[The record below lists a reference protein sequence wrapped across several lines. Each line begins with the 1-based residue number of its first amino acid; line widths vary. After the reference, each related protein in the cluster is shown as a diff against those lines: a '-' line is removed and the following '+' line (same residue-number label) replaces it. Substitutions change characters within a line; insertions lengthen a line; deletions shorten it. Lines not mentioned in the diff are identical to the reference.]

1 MQSEQQQ
8 RIMGYF
14 IEEAKDH
21 LNTLE
26 QGLLNLQS
34 TLEDSEMVNE
44 LFRAAHSVKGGAAML
59 GIDSIHQTSHRL
71 EDCFKILKEH
81 PVKVDHEIES
91 LLLTC
96 LDTLQELLEQLQG
109 PFGLTEEKS
118 HEIMSGVEPVFTELG
133 NRLTQLVAA
142 TGGVITPES
151 QDTWIGPETRVPA
164 SAPVRAEEESALQL
178 IFQSDV
184 PRQLRDML
192 QLFKQADTLE
202 RRQQLQ
208 EICSGLKRTGEQFD
222 LRNWCELLESARLA
236 IASPENTYHTL
247 APIVIREIK
256 QGQELVLAGRS
267 GEISVSPVLQDLLP
281 VTAATGELSLDAMFA
296 ESSAGELDFS
306 AIADSSTSQAPA
318 AVSAS
323 DLDFHKATGDR
334 TGPEVGMAELNSL
347 ADLFE
352 GDVPDLDI
360 TWEQE
365 EILGSTADEILS
377 SLDLDAASDFS
388 DDFADLL
395 FEESTAS
402 SSSAEDDLSGFL
414 QAAEQREETA
424 AIADLDFDLGDD
436 SADIF
441 DDLLEPV
448 AAEPPSNVGQP
459 SGDLGDL
466 FAEIDAVDLEAETPS
481 AVSQPAP
488 ELAALGSLFGEMPVD
503 DEELMTDLNE
513 DSSSPFDEA
522 EDLLQDDFGA
532 SFEDGLGDLGLDE
545 ELEGLDLLTEAQ
557 SSDADKVAE
566 SELDFSAALL
576 EEPGESTTADE
587 DFLDLGLEET
597 AAIASSEDDLG
608 NLFGSGL
615 SQERTDQ
622 LGAAESSELAN
633 LFGGS
638 ADESE
643 LTDNLFDGDAEAG
656 DAFAEMSLDAF
667 ADSAEPAPAALSEI
681 DEAEAASA
689 PEDDFSGLDWDA
701 AELDLAPESSAAETE
716 EAEGFADLA
725 DLTDDTPVDGTD
737 LELTSPELAWDA
749 IESENAVADAAID
762 QALGLESFDLEED
775 AWDTLPEEATA
786 PEAVSFS
793 ETIAPEADVFGESS
807 EAIALDA
814 WELSPDDTQEPALDL
829 EANLFEQLP
838 ETSAAAATGDN
849 WETFFE
855 DDQKG
860 DRSSNTSNEIE
871 DFFGTDI
878 SETSLEAS
886 TLTDLASTEDFLSE
900 EPAQPAAEAAIELEE
915 DLWADQAAQTEA
927 TALSD
932 DSFAEA
938 PDLDLGLAD
947 LAGEPAPETAASL
960 DMEGAT
966 EAIADDF
973 DLGFAA
979 NDFDLGFAA
988 DELAT
993 PEATAD
999 ETDFGLDIT
1008 EEPELGLDLSDA
1020 SEEAGALDFDLGLEE
1035 PIAETPEAADELNF
1049 GLEADASESMEFAAA
1064 EATDELDF
1072 GLDLTEEPESL
1083 GFEAAEADEL
1093 DFGPNIGE
1101 PAEPSLET
1109 AIAADELDF
1118 DLSAEDSGELGL
1130 GLGTADEFDL
1140 GLETAGETSELDFD
1154 LATTATD
1161 DLGLDFGEPEA
1172 AADELDFGL
1181 EETEAA
1187 SELSFEPEGSESLS
1201 FDLGAGEEAGDL
1213 DFDLGLEEPVAE
1225 TAEAAD
1231 ELDFGLDLAEESE
1244 ALDFGAAETTDELDF
1259 SLDLTEEPESLA
1271 FEVAEESD
1279 EFDLG
1284 FELAGEAES
1293 LDFASA
1299 ESTDELDFGLDLAE
1313 EPSELSFETEAA
1325 ADALGFDLG
1334 TTDEFDLGLESAD
1347 DSGELGLALGDTD
1360 EFDLG
1365 FETTKETSELD
1376 FDLTAEATDDLG
1388 LDFGETEAA
1397 ADELDFGIEAP
1408 EASSELSLELEGSE
1422 DLGFDLDAG
1431 ESEGLGFDLSAG
1443 EEAGDLDF
1451 DLGLEAP
1458 AAETTE
1464 AADELDFGLDLAE
1477 ESEPLSFE
1485 ATETT
1490 DELGFGLDL
1499 TEEPESL
1506 GFEAA
1511 EESDEFDLGF
1521 ELAGEAESLDFG
1533 AAETTDEL
1541 DFGLDL
1547 EEPAELSFETE
1558 AAADELS
1565 FDLGTTD
1572 EFDLGFETASAETT
1586 DELDFGLDLAEEPSE
1601 LSFETEAA
1609 ADDLGFDLGTT
1620 DEFDLGFETTEETSE
1635 LNFDLATES
1644 TDNLGLD
1651 FGEPEAVADEL
1662 NFGLEAPEAA
1672 SELSFELESSEDLGF
1687 NLDAGEET
1695 GALDFDLGLE
1705 APTAE
1710 TAEAADKLDFG
1721 LDLAEESEPLSFEAT
1736 ETTDELGFG
1745 LDLTEEPESLGFEAA
1760 EESDEFDLG
1769 FELAGEAESLDFAA
1783 AETTDE
1789 LDFGLDL
1796 TEEAGEL
1803 NFETEAATDEL
1814 GFDLGA
1820 EEALSLDD
1828 DLGDLFGAEA
1838 PGAGAGESPA
1848 TFDFELG
1855 EESAATADDFG
1866 LGGAVTSD
1874 DLVFGLDEGDADLT
1888 ENLFG
1893 TEEADTFEGDLFDLE
1908 SAEMGEIE
1916 ADLSFDDDLL
1926 AIADEVPAF
1935 LTDDTAAIAVTETL
1949 APEEARELESLLA
1962 EESSL
1967 PIETGDRQVFDEL
1980 AALLDEG
1987 EIAVPAIAVP
1997 RATYSDIESE
2007 IDNEFADL
2015 EKLLEDADNTL
2026 GPSTKAARGPAPTL
2040 SRRPRGLVEQTMRV
2054 PVKHLDN
2061 LNNLVGELVVN
2072 RNSLEQD
2079 QERLR
2084 QFLDN
2089 LLYQVQQLSDVGQRM
2104 RDLYERSLLESSLL
2118 SSRRTHQIAPGSHKK
2133 GDSNAFHAT
2142 GENFDALEMDRFT
2155 SFHTLSQEMIE
2166 LIVRVREASSDIEY
2180 IVDETDQVTRSF
2192 RQVTTQLQEGLNR
2205 SRMVPFA
2212 QIADRLPRAVRDIAM
2227 KCGKQAELVI
2237 EGRDTLIDKMILEQL
2252 YDPMTHLVNN
2262 AITHGIEAPD
2272 VRKASGKAP
2281 TGRITVRAFHQGN
2294 QTVISVSDDGAGIPV
2309 DRVKAKAVERGL
2321 VTPVEAKQMSRL
2333 DVYDLLFH
2341 PGFSIRDKA
2350 DDFAGR
2356 GIGMDVVRTSL
2367 NEIRGAIN
2375 TDSTLGRGTN
2385 FTIRLPLTLS
2395 ISKALCCISN
2405 HARIAFPMDGV
2416 EDMLDLPKDRIQTN
2430 AEGQP
2435 CILWRDTMLPFR
2447 PLTEL
2452 LRHNRFLGRGSVYG
2466 GHQDDD
2472 IISIVVLR
2480 SAGTFIALQVDQ
2492 VLGEQEIVIK
2502 QLEGP
2507 VPKPAGVAG
2516 ATVLGDGRIMPIADV
2531 LELID
2536 LALGRARRDVGGA
2549 LWEEGD
2555 QVPVEPPVVKTE
2567 PTVLI
2572 VDDSITVRELLS
2584 MTFNKSGYRVEQARD
2599 GQEAWEK
2606 LRSGLPCDL
2615 VFCDIEMP
2623 RMDGLELLSR
2633 MQKDPS
2639 LNRLPIAMLTSRGA
2653 DRHRQMAVQLG
2664 ARGYF
2669 TKPYLEEALLDAA
2682 QRMLKGEVLVGSK

>member
-1 MQSEQQQ
+1 
-8 RIMGYF
+8 MGYF
-14 IEEAKDH
+14 IEEARDH

-34 TLEDSEMVNE
+34 TLEDPEMLNE

-59 GIDSIHQTSHRL
+59 GIDSIQQTSHRL

-81 PVKVDHEIES
+81 PVKVDQDIES
-91 LLLTC
+91 LLLSC
-96 LDTLQELLEQLQG
+96 LDTLQELLGQLQT
-109 PFGLTEEKS
+109 PFGLTEEKAR
-118 HEIMSGVEPVFTELG
+118 EIMAGVEPVFAELG
-133 NRLTQLVAA
+133 SRLTQMVAA
-142 TGGVITPES
+142 TGGVITPET
-151 QDTWIGPETRVPA
+151 QETWIAPEAAASA
-164 SAPVRAEEESALQL
+164 SAPVQAEEESALQL

-222 LRNWCELLESARLA
+222 LRNWCDLLESARLA

-267 GEISVSPVLQDLLP
+267 ADIAVSPALQELLP
-281 VTAATGELSLDAMFA
+281 VTAVTGELSLDAMFA
-296 ESSAGELDFS
+296 ESPSGELDFS
-306 AIADSSTSQAPA
+306 AIADSSTNQAPA

-334 TGPEVGMAELNSL
+334 PGPEVGMAELNSL

-436 SADIF
+436 SAGLF

-448 AAEPPSNVGQP
+448 TVEPPSDLSQP

-557 SSDADKVAE
+557 SGDADKVAE
-566 SELDFSAALL
+566 SELDFSATLL
-576 EEPGESTTADE
+576 EEPGESSTTDE

-597 AAIASSEDDLG
+597 AAIASPEDDLG

-638 ADESE
+638 AGESE

-667 ADSAEPAPAALSEI
+667 ADSAEPAKAALSEV
-681 DEAEAASA
+681 DETEAASA
-689 PEDDFSGLDWDA
+689 SEDDFSGLDWDA
-701 AELDLAPESSAAETE
+701 AELDLAPESSAAEAE

-725 DLTDDTPVDGTD
+725 DLTDDTPVDGTG

-749 IESENAVADAAID
+749 IESENAAADAAID

-775 AWDTLPEEATA
+775 AWDTPPEEATA
-786 PEAVSFS
+786 PEAALFS
-793 ETIAPEADVFGESS
+793 ETSAPEADVFGESS
-807 EAIALDA
+807 EAIAADD
-814 WELSPDDTQEPALDL
+814 WELSPDDTQEPALGL
-829 EANLFEQLP
+829 EADLFEQSTGASTAS
-838 ETSAAAATGDN
+838 ETGTGND
-849 WETFFE
+849 WETFF
-855 DDQKG
+855 DSDQKG
-860 DRSSNTSNEIE
+860 DRSPNTSNEIE

-886 TLTDLASTEDFLSE
+886 ALTDFASTENLLSE

-927 TALSD
+927 AALLD

-979 NDFDLGFAA
+979 E
-988 DELAT
+988 ELTA
-993 PEATAD
+993 PEATAGEED
-999 ETDFGLDIT
+999 LGLDSL
-1008 EEPELGLDLSDA
+1008 EEPELGLDLADT
-1020 SEEAGALDFDLGLEE
+1020 SEEAGALDFDLGLEA
-1035 PIAETPEAADELNF
+1035 PIAETPEVADDLDF
-1049 GLEADASESMEFAAA
+1049 GLAADASDSLEFAAA

-1083 GFEAAEADEL
+1083 GFEAAEADVL
-1093 DFGPNIGE
+1093 DFDLEIGE

-1109 AIAADELDF
+1109 AIAADDLGF
-1118 DLSAEDSGELGL
+1118 DLSAADEFDLGFEAAEDSGELGL
-1130 GLGTADEFDL
+1130 DLGDTDEFDL
-1140 GLETAGETSELDFD
+1140 GLETAEETSELDFD
-1154 LATTATD
+1154 LAAEATD
-1161 DLGLDFGEPEA
+1161 DLGLDFGETEA

-1181 EETEAA
+1181 EETEAT
-1187 SELSFEPEGSESLS
+1187 SELSFEPEGSESLNFDLGAGES
-1201 FDLGAGEEAGDL
+1201 EDLGFDLGAGEEAGDL

-1244 ALDFGAAETTDELDF
+1244 ALDFGAAETTAELDF
-1259 SLDLTEEPESLA
+1259 GLDLTEEPESLA
-1271 FEVAEESD
+1271 FD
-1279 EFDLG
+1279 
-1284 FELAGEAES
+1284 
-1293 LDFASA
+1293 
-1299 ESTDELDFGLDLAE
+1299 
-1313 EPSELSFETEAA
+1313 
-1325 ADALGFDLG
+1325 
-1334 TTDEFDLGLESAD
+1334 
-1347 DSGELGLALGDTD
+1347 
-1360 EFDLG
+1360 
-1365 FETTKETSELD
+1365 
-1376 FDLTAEATDDLG
+1376 
-1388 LDFGETEAA
+1388 
-1397 ADELDFGIEAP
+1397 
-1408 EASSELSLELEGSE
+1408 
-1422 DLGFDLDAG
+1422 
-1431 ESEGLGFDLSAG
+1431 
-1443 EEAGDLDF
+1443 
-1451 DLGLEAP
+1451 
-1458 AAETTE
+1458 
-1464 AADELDFGLDLAE
+1464 
-1477 ESEPLSFE
+1477 
-1485 ATETT
+1485 
-1490 DELGFGLDL
+1490 
-1499 TEEPESL
+1499 
-1506 GFEAA
+1506 AA

-1521 ELAGEAESLDFG
+1521 ELG
-1533 AAETTDEL
+1533 
-1541 DFGLDL
+1541 
-1547 EEPAELSFETE
+1547 
-1558 AAADELS
+1558 
-1565 FDLGTTD
+1565 
-1572 EFDLGFETASAETT
+1572 
-1586 DELDFGLDLAEEPSE
+1586 
-1601 LSFETEAA
+1601 
-1609 ADDLGFDLGTT
+1609 
-1620 DEFDLGFETTEETSE
+1620 
-1635 LNFDLATES
+1635 
-1644 TDNLGLD
+1644 
-1651 FGEPEAVADEL
+1651 
-1662 NFGLEAPEAA
+1662 
-1672 SELSFELESSEDLGF
+1672 
-1687 NLDAGEET
+1687 
-1695 GALDFDLGLE
+1695 
-1705 APTAE
+1705 
-1710 TAEAADKLDFG
+1710 
-1721 LDLAEESEPLSFEAT
+1721 
-1736 ETTDELGFG
+1736 
-1745 LDLTEEPESLGFEAA
+1745 
-1760 EESDEFDLG
+1760 
-1769 FELAGEAESLDFAA
+1769 GEAESLDFAA

-1796 TEEAGEL
+1796 AEEPGEL
-1803 NFETEAATDEL
+1803 SFETEAAADDL

-1820 EEALSLDD
+1820 EESLSLDD
-1828 DLGDLFGAEA
+1828 DLGDLFGTEA
-1838 PGAGAGESPA
+1838 SEVGEGESSA
-1848 TFDFELG
+1848 MFDFELG

-1866 LGGAVTSD
+1866 LDGAVTSD
-1874 DLVFGLDEGDADLT
+1874 GLIFGLDEGDADLT
-1888 ENLFG
+1888 ESLFG
-1893 TEEADTFEGDLFDLE
+1893 AEEADTFEGDLFGLE
-1908 SAEMGEIE
+1908 SAEMGGIE

-1935 LTDDTAAIAVTETL
+1935 LADDTGAIAVTETL

-1967 PIETGDRQVFDEL
+1967 PLETGDRQVFDEL
-1980 AALLDEG
+1980 AALLDDG
-1987 EIAVPAIAVP
+1987 TIAVPAIAAPHV
-1997 RATYSDIESE
+1997 TQIDIESD